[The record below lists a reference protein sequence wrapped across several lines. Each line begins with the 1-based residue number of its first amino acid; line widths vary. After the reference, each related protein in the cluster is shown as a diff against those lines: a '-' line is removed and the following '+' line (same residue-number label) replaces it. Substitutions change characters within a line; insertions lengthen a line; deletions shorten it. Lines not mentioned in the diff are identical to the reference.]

1 MFRKR
6 TIWLSAFAALVL
18 ALAVAPAAG
27 AKPVPGPGGPATR
40 PLEIPY
46 LSHGQGVDKSLFR
59 GEVQRHEGVLAGYGE
74 QPAAQDPIEIPY
86 LSQGIGVDKSLFK
99 DRATARKAGETSGGY
114 YDPAGSSWKTTE
126 PPVSKAPLAGHYDPA
141 SSSWKTAEP
150 SAPASPVVVTPAS
163 GGFDWT
169 DAGFGLAGVAAA
181 AALVGAAIF
190 AMTRSRRS
198 PLATQ

>member
-1 MFRKR
+1 MFRTR

-114 YDPAGSSWKTTE
+114 YDPPARAGR
-126 PPVSKAPLAGHYDPA
+126 PPSL
-141 SSSWKTAEP
+141 
-150 SAPASPVVVTPAS
+150 
-163 GGFDWT
+163 
-169 DAGFGLAGVAAA
+169 
-181 AALVGAAIF
+181 
-190 AMTRSRRS
+190 RSRRPRS
-198 PLATQ
+198 PVTTTRPARAGRPPSLRRRRRPWS

>member
-114 YDPAGSSWKTTE
+114 YDPA
-126 PPVSKAPLAGHYDPA
+126 